1 LGNAGTDSKPA
12 EGEEENPMMARLKAI
27 KKD

>member
-1 LGNAGTDSKPA
+1 LGNAGTGSKPA
-12 EGEEENPMMARLKAI
+12 EGEEENPMIARLKAI